1 MIPVSLTL
9 QGIYSYRQSVTIDFR
24 PLVQARLFGIF
35 GRTGSGKSTV
45 IEAITYAIY
54 GETERLNKRDGRA
67 YNMMNLRSNE
77 LLIDF
82 EFMALHP
89 AVAFRCV
96 VRGQRNRKRFD
107 DAKSYDH
114 TAYKRQGTE
123 WIPVTLG
130 EVQAAVGLNYDN
142 FRRAVII
149 PQGRFQDFLQLT
161 DADRTRM
168 MKELF
173 DLDRFELASRV
184 GHLEGV
190 NNHRISHLTGKLSTY
205 ERPDPEWF
213 AAQEVLI
220 SSQRA
225 EGAAAA
231 VRLEELNR
239 KLNRLSQLGIL
250 QAELDGKRHQL
261 EALLADA
268 GTISALE
275 DHLRKVVRC
284 RSKFQATIG
293 ILLTDRQKMVE
304 LKPKLQQQLVL
315 AESLR
320 LKRNDVVQV
329 FEAAE
334 ADYLHNGQRQARL
347 DQLQHLTE
355 QAAMQ
360 AAITE
365 TSQRLA
371 TGNDLLQ
378 QESQKVEPLRV
389 QTEEA
394 AKQLADARARTASFP
409 LLAQLVQ
416 WFDELHRLQK
426 KCDELSRE
434 TGLTENRLVALKQQQ
449 EALYQSLHQAFPALD
464 GAMPVNEMVE
474 AATAILSSDE
484 KAIRL
489 DEQHLAVQQ
498 KLQQLAGNLTDEE
511 ACPVCGSLHHPNPLS
526 RSDLTAADN
535 ALKQRLM
542 DLERRRQVLRHGQNE
557 LMKTAIQATVDAE
570 RLQELTLQ
578 LNEAGEALRAHQVDF
593 TGGPEYTP
601 ADETAVRHQWTEIT
615 RWQVVQQQ
623 AEAALEVLS
632 GTQADLGSTLARY
645 RERIDMLGA
654 QLTGLHDQL
663 AQAQQRQLFAPDEL
677 QRSAASLN
685 EEKQLVRYAIL
696 QAVEKREQAM
706 TGKQKAHEAL
716 LQAETTGQMLDM
728 QLKELTGQV
737 GSRSAAVEAE
747 AHEEGFGGIEEVIA
761 LLTAPFDQEQAA
773 RQINTHREML
783 AMLNARII
791 ELTSELHA
799 EPYSRDAHEAAN
811 QLALEA
817 SETLK
822 TCTIN
827 LDRLQ
832 QQFRQAT
839 EQRVEIEMLQKD
851 LEAAQLRGSNLATL
865 SKLFK
870 ASGFVNF
877 VSSIYLQQL
886 VSIAN
891 KRFHVLTNR
900 QLSMELAEGNN
911 IVIRDFLNGGHPR
924 SVKTLSGGQTF
935 QASLSLALA
944 LADVV
949 HARRPGTDNFFFLD
963 EGFGSLDRES
973 LQMVFD
979 TLRTLRLENRI
990 VGLISHV
997 EELQQEIDAHIR
1009 VVNEDEE
1016 GSRIA

>member
-9 QGIYSYRQSVTIDFR
+9 QGIYSYRHPVTIDFR

-67 YNMMNLRSNE
+67 YNMMNLRSHE

-82 EFMALHP
+82 EFVAGHP

-114 TAYKRQGTE
+114 AAFRREDAE

-161 DADRTRM
+161 DTDRTRM

-173 DLDRFELASRV
+173 DLDRFELAPRV
-184 GHLEGV
+184 GHLEGI
-190 NNHRISHLTGKLSTY
+190 NNHRISHLTGKLSGY
-205 ERPDPEWF
+205 EKPDPVWF
-213 AAQEVLI
+213 VAQEELI
-220 SSQRA
+220 NSHRA
-225 EGAAAA
+225 EVAAA
-231 VRLEELNR
+231 VVHLDELNR
-239 KLNRLSQLGIL
+239 KLARLGQLGLVHAELETRQQQLQLLLAETGNISILESQL
-250 QAELDGKRHQL
+250 K
-261 EALLADA
+261 
-268 GTISALE
+268 
-275 DHLRKVVRC
+275 KVVRC
-284 RSKFQATIG
+284 KSKFQASIQ
-293 ILLTDRQKMVE
+293 ILLSDQQQKAE
-304 LKPKLQQQLVL
+304 LMPKLQQQLAL
-315 AESLR
+315 TETLR
-320 LKRNDVVQV
+320 QTAHGAVQA
-329 FEAAE
+329 FEIAE
-334 ADYLHNGQRQARL
+334 ADYQHNGARQIRL
-347 DQLQHLTE
+347 DQLQHLTG
-355 QAAMQ
+355 QVALLAAL
-360 AAITE
+360 AE

-378 QESQKVEPLRV
+378 QELRKAEPLRV
-389 QTEEA
+389 QAEEA
-394 AKQLADARARTASFP
+394 ANQLDGVRNRTASFP
-409 LLAQLVQ
+409 MLARLIQ
-416 WFDELHRLQK
+416 WFDERLRLQK
-426 KCDELSRE
+426 SCDELAATS
-434 TGLTENRLVALKQQQ
+434 GLAGNRLEALKQQLSDIVQ
-449 EALYQSLHQAFPALD
+449 TVLQAFPGVDAAITA
-464 GAMPVNEMVE
+464 GEMMESAAMIL
-474 AATAILSSDE
+474 AAEE
-484 KAIRL
+484 KTLRV
-489 DEQHLAVQQ
+489 DEQHLAFQQ
-498 KLQQLAGNLTDEE
+498 KLQHLAGTLADQE

-526 RSDLTAADN
+526 PGDLTAAAA
-535 ALKQRLM
+535 ALKQRL
-542 DLERRRQVLRHGQNE
+542 LEQERRGLLLRDRQNTL
-557 LMKTAIQATVDAE
+557 LKTATQVEAGSE
-570 RLQELTLQ
+570 RLRETILQ
-578 LNEAGEALRAHQVDF
+578 LNQAKDLLVAHEAHF
-593 TGGPEYTP
+593 PGGTEYAV
-601 ADETAVRHQWTEIT
+601 ADEEAIRQAWTEMA
-615 RWQVVQQQ
+615 RWQALQQQ
-623 AEAALEVLS
+623 TEAAL
-632 GTQADLGSTLARY
+632 ADLIRQRSAHEAIVARY
-645 RERIDMLGA
+645 RERIDMLGM
-654 QLTGLHDQL
+654 QLAGLEDQL
-663 AQAQQRQLFAPDEL
+663 AQAQQLHVFSDEEL
-677 QRSAASLN
+677 QRSASSLDQ
-685 EEKQLVRYAIL
+685 ETKRVKQAMTV
-696 QAVEKREQAM
+696 AVENREQAM
-706 TGKQKAHEAL
+706 LRKQTAHEAFI
-716 LQAETTGQMLDM
+716 QAETTGRMVDG
-728 QLKELTGQV
+728 QLKELTARVARLSGE
-737 GSRSAAVEAE
+737 VEAG
-747 AHEEGFGGIEEVIA
+747 AREEGFAGIEEVIA
-761 LLTAPFDQEQAA
+761 LLTAPFDEEEAR
-773 RQINTHREML
+773 RQISTHRETL
-783 AMLNARII
+783 VMLNSRIG
-791 ELTSELHA
+791 ELSQVLA
-799 EPYSRDAHEAAN
+799 SEPYSRDVHASTNQEAVVAAEN
-811 QLALEA
+811 MN
-817 SETLK
+817 TLNI
-822 TCTIN
+822 T

-832 QQFRQAT
+832 QQFSQAT
-839 EQRVEIEMLQKD
+839 AQRVEIGMLEKELD
-851 LEAAQLRGSNLATL
+851 EAQARATNLATL

-911 IVIRDFLNGGHPR
+911 IVIRDFLNGGHLR

-1009 VVNEDEE
+1009 VVNEDDE
-1016 GSRIA
+1016 GSRIV